1 MNNHVLSEI
10 KQTKKGRYAL
20 FFDDQFYFSVDEEVL
35 VRHHLKVGTA
45 FSDLD
50 IENLKKESDYN
61 KAKEKAFRL
70 LSIRDHS
77 EKELYDKLIK
87 DYDEHTSAAIVSKFC
102 ELGLLDDDEFAR
114 IYFEQLINKGKS
126 LKEVRFKLLQKG
138 ISRERIEELIS
149 SSSVNEEERVRE
161 LIETKYSSKLSR
173 ENGEKTV
180 YDSLVRRGFSP
191 SVIRSVLE
199 EVYEE

>member
-1 MNNHVLSEI
+1 MNNHVLTEI

-50 IENLKKESDYN
+50 IENFKKESDYN

-138 ISRERIEELIS
+138 ISRERIDELIS

>member
-50 IENLKKESDYN
+50 IENFKKESDYN

-138 ISRERIEELIS
+138 ISRERIDELIS

-173 ENGEKTV
+173 ENGKKTV

>member
-138 ISRERIEELIS
+138 ISRERIDELIS

-173 ENGEKTV
+173 ENGKKTV

>member
-50 IENLKKESDYN
+50 IENFKKESDYN

-138 ISRERIEELIS
+138 ISRERIDERIS

-173 ENGEKTV
+173 ENGKKTV

-199 EVYEE
+199 GVYEE

>member
-1 MNNHVLSEI
+1 MNNHVLTEI

-50 IENLKKESDYN
+50 IENFKKESDYN

-138 ISRERIEELIS
+138 ISRERIDELIS
-149 SSSVNEEERVRE
+149 SSSVNEEERVRK